1 LSDVAVTQ
9 IVLLVTTIVTL
20 VYQLYRDKRDRRW
33 RKEDAEEKKEIVQ
46 FQSEMRR
53 NHTRLQSDLNKN
65 TQISE
70 KAFKEAND
78 VNVKI
83 LAVNT
88 ELLATRSI
96 VKQIAE
102 RPIVPAVIPIRVED
116 AEAILAKREH
126 PTQGMKRRKEDDT
139 E

>member
-1 LSDVAVTQ
+1 MSDVAVTQ

-116 AEAILAKREH
+116 AEAILAQRDH
-126 PTQGMKRRKEDDT
+126 PPQTMKRRKEDDT
-139 E
+139 K

>member
-1 LSDVAVTQ
+1 MTQ

-116 AEAILAKREH
+116 AEAILAQRDH
-126 PTQGMKRRKEDDT
+126 PPQTMKRRKEDDT
-139 E
+139 K

>member
-1 LSDVAVTQ
+1 VTQ

-116 AEAILAKREH
+116 AEAILAQRDH
-126 PTQGMKRRKEDDT
+126 PPQTMKRRKEDDT
-139 E
+139 K

>member
-1 LSDVAVTQ
+1 MSDVAVTQ

>member
-116 AEAILAKREH
+116 AEAILAQRDH
-126 PTQGMKRRKEDDT
+126 PPQTMKRRKEDDT
-139 E
+139 K